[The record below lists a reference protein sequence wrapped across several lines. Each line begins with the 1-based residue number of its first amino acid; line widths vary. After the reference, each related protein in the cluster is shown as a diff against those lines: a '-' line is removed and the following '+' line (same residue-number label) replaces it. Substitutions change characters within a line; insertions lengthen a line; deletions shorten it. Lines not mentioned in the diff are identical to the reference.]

1 MAGVGA
7 QRLSPAVFHP
17 QFGDTTHTLVEKMNY
32 RGPFLP
38 GFMARAPTDSLLSK
52 L

>member
-1 MAGVGA
+1 MGAGA
-7 QRLSPAVFHP
+7 QRLSQAVFHP

-32 RGPFLP
+32 SGPFLP
-38 GFMARAPTDSLLSK
+38 GFKIQASTDPQLSK